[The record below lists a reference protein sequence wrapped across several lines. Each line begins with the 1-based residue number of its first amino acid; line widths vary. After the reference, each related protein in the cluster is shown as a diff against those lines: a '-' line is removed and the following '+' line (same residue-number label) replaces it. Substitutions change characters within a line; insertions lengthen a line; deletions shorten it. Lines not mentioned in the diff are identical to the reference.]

1 MNLAVVSLA
10 SFPRRQPHQRF
21 SRRSQNQPADQ
32 RTVKITDTTPRDAAL
47 RSRNVSLRGLVAEP
61 VAAGR
66 GDLVKSRVKGVMAKD
81 VVSVQGT
88 GEYKAVIA
96 VIRELH
102 VSVSRC

>member
-66 GDLVKSRVKGVMAKD
+66 GDLVKSRVKGVMAKMWCR
-81 VVSVQGT
+81 S
-88 GEYKAVIA
+88 
-96 VIRELH
+96 RERESTRPSLL
-102 VSVSRC
+102 SFGSCT